1 MPPGREKEEFLSITM
16 NAHMGRKG
24 HMPYITDELTGAL
37 KKLPLYGL
45 DEQAQLLFLSHYTR
59 HARKPVSVLIK
70 GQSSS
75 GKSHTMAT
83 VSRFFD
89 PNDFIFFSG
98 MSEKA
103 FINSDI
109 DYHNRTLMFGEYS
122 GVKSS
127 EGDTFLRQAMTD
139 HSVSR
144 LVSSKNS
151 DGNYIAI
158 KQEINAKFNIFMT
171 TTEQSIHPEDENR
184 FLSFAIPNDPGYIQG
199 VNEIQ
204 ADYLNGEI
212 TEEVDFDYWHK
223 KSEWFKNNIKP
234 VKINYM
240 KDIIATCS
248 NQNQSRLTR
257 DIQKIFSLIEVL
269 AIFSQEEKEKDRKGN
284 ILSDFG
290 DYREIY
296 NIINKCCESSH
307 RYTSPLIKELS
318 EFVRYM
324 NVENERMPSNYDV
337 QGYFNWSKSRTSRN
351 CKKAVDLGYILN
363 HSIPGEENQFEYVE
377 ERKDK
382 NSFLPTPSEVIK
394 HMHTSEAAW
403 S

>member
-1 MPPGREKEEFLSITM
+1 MPNIIEELS
-16 NAHMGRKG
+16 
-24 HMPYITDELTGAL
+24 EAL
-37 KKLPLYGL
+37 RKLPLYGL
-45 DEQAQLLFLSHYTR
+45 EEQAQLLFLSHFTR
-59 HARKPVSVLIK
+59 LTRKPVSVLIK

-83 VSRFFD
+83 VSRLFD

-103 FINSDI
+103 IINSDI
-109 DYHNRTLMFGEYS
+109 DYHNKTLMLGEYAA
-122 GVKSS
+122 VKSP
-127 EGDTFLRQAMTD
+127 EGDSFLRQAMTD
-139 HSVSR
+139 HSVTR
-144 LVSSKNS
+144 LVTWKRN
-151 DGNYIAI
+151 DGNPNSI

-184 FLSFAIPNDPGYIQG
+184 YLSFAIPNDPEYIQG
-199 VNEIQ
+199 VNNMQ
-204 ADYLNGEI
+204 ADYLNGELS
-212 TEEVDFDYWHK
+212 EEVDFDYWHK

-269 AIFSQEEKEKDRKGN
+269 ANFSQEDKEKDEHGY
-284 ILSDFG
+284 IISDIG
-290 DYREIY
+290 DYRVIY
-296 NIINKCCESSH
+296 NIINKCNESSH
-307 RYTSPLIKELS
+307 RYTSPLIKDIS

-324 NVENERMPSNYDV
+324 NVENGRMPSNYDV

-351 CKKAVDLGYILN
+351 CKKAVDLGYIVN
-363 HSIPGEENQFEYVE
+363 HSIPGEENRFEYVK
-377 ERKDK
+377 EREDK
-382 NSFLPTPSEVIK
+382 NSFLPTPTEVIK
-394 HMHTSEAAW
+394 HLHASEAA
-403 S
+403 